1 MPLVMQVLNVHIDG
15 RRQIAFAITAVKG
28 VGQRWACV
36 VLRKADGPQ
45 QEGRRAHLGWGRAC
59 DHHDVES
66 TPVQDPRQKDVKDRK

>member
-45 QEGRRAHLGWGRAC
+45 QEGRRAHLG
-59 DHHDVES
+59 
-66 TPVQDPRQKDVKDRK
+66 